1 MKNSVIAIPSSYVVI
16 TTILYALLYPIF
28 LEMDNNALREGV
40 NFVVANDQNDKTMT
54 YSKQQQQQLIETE
67 CKSPCPQSAELC
79 AFVCA

>member
-1 MKNSVIAIPSSYVVI
+1 
-16 TTILYALLYPIF
+16 
-28 LEMDNNALREGV
+28 MDNNAYGKGV

-54 YSKQQQQQLIETE
+54 YSKQQQQLIETE